1 MGTRDPRIDAYI
13 EKSAPFAQPILR
25 RLRDVVDAACPDAVE
40 AVKWSMPHFTYKG
53 SILCGMAA
61 FKNHAVFGF
70 WKGSLIVDDPK
81 ARTAM
86 GQYGCLT
93 KVSDLPGRKVLEG
106 HVRKAMELTDAGV
119 KAPRDKT
126 KKPRMP
132 LRVPTDLKEALA
144 KNKKARDFYK
154 DFSPSHKRE
163 YLEWITEAKQPDTR
177 KRRLAQAIEWMAK
190 GKSRNWK
197 YQR

>member
-25 RLRDVVDAACPDAVE
+25 RLRDVVHAACPETVE

-53 SILCGMAA
+53 AILCGMAA

-70 WKGSLIVDDPK
+70 WRGSLIVDDPK

-86 GQYGCLT
+86 GQYGCLA
-93 KVSDLPGRKVLEG
+93 KASDLPARSVLEG
-106 HVRKAMELTDAGV
+106 QVKKAMELTDAGV

-126 KKPRMP
+126 KKPWTP
-132 LRVPTDLKEALA
+132 LRSPTDLKEALA
-144 KNKKARDFYK
+144 KNKKARDAYE

-177 KRRLAQAIEWMAK
+177 KRRLAQAIEWMAE